1 MPFKWT
7 DTWLDGR
14 DIVELTDVQP
24 NVNID
29 AAKFAK
35 PAAPVAK
42 AN

>member
-1 MPFKWT
+1 MPVMWK

-14 DIVELTDVQP
+14 DIVEITDVQP

-35 PAAPVAK
+35 PSAPARK
-42 AN
+42 